1 MNKALDVVKVE
12 IVRILSENG
21 TLRDADLVR
30 QVLRKVGSSE
40 KTVYQGISALVQ
52 AGEIERRVHSKTYVE
67 YGLVNLSE
75 AISNQ
80 LKNLYQEIKM
90 THTEISNFLG
100 VSDREDFTFYERL
113 QSVIHQIHVV
123 QSTDGIMRLLS
134 YYPAFK
140 KDQMY
145 SHITRKITDCWE
157 AIMGNI
163 DHQTEE
169 HFLNDVLVN
178 LRVSR
183 FDSQNVN

>member
-1 MNKALDVVKVE
+1 MDKDSDVIKTE
-12 IVRILSENG
+12 IIRILNENG
-21 TLRDADLVR
+21 NLRDTDLVR
-30 QVLRKVGSSE
+30 HVLRKVGNE
-40 KTVYQGISALVQ
+40 KTVYKEISTLVQ

-67 YGLVNLSE
+67 YRLVNLSE

-80 LKNLYQEIKM
+80 LKNLYQEIDM
-90 THTEISNFLG
+90 IYGEISNFLNI
-100 VSDREDFTFYERL
+100 STKENFTFYERL

-145 SHITRKITDCWE
+145 SQITRKVTDCWE
-157 AIMGNI
+157 AIMDNI
-163 DHQTEE
+163 DHQIEE

-183 FDSQNVN
+183 FDSRNVN